1 MNPTSTFDWTATFN
15 NTADCVSFSFIFA
28 VFAGLL

>member
-1 MNPTSTFDWTATFN
+1 MNPTFTFDWTATFN
-15 NTADCVSFSFIFA
+15 ITAVCVSFSFIFA